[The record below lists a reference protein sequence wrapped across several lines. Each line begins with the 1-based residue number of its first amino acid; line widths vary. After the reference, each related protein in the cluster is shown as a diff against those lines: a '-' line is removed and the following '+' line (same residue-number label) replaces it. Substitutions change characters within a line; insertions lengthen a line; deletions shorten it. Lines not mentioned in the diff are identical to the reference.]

1 MFSRGDIIKMI
12 IPLILQNILSVTIGA
27 MDSIMVSAAG
37 EAAVSGVSLVG
48 TLDVL
53 LITAFSS
60 LVTGGSVVISQSLG
74 ENDNTMARECAK
86 QLIYVTTGIAVVITV
101 IVGCV
106 REPLLNLLYGKAAT
120 DVMQNAQDYFMIISL
135 SFPFLAI
142 NSSCAALFRTMGN
155 TVTPMG
161 VSIGMN
167 IINVIGNAV
176 FIYGFHMGAA
186 GAAIATLISRI
197 AGAAVGIVLLHNR
210 KNTVYFDKILRYRP
224 NIGIIKKM
232 LYIGVPHGIEESFFS
247 LGRLMTQS
255 LISSMGTASIAANS
269 VASTIANYQYMTSS
283 AISSVVIP
291 VVGRCIGAKKKTR
304 LSNIQKCLCV

>member
-1 MFSRGDIIKMI
+1 MFSRRDIIKMI

-210 KNTVYFDKILRYRP
+210 KK
-224 NIGIIKKM
+224 
-232 LYIGVPHGIEESFFS
+232 H
-247 LGRLMTQS
+247 
-255 LISSMGTASIAANS
+255 S
-269 VASTIANYQYMTSS
+269 VF
-283 AISSVVIP
+283 
-291 VVGRCIGAKKKTR
+291 
-304 LSNIQKCLCV
+304 